1 MSGIRLY
8 GATGAETKR
17 FAAAM
22 GGRDPAD
29 REACPCR
36 SDAPAGARS
45 PVRTR
50 TLVVLRIDFALQARF
65 GEVAGR
71 LAAQLQLIRMLQG
84 LTPAF
89 GSLNGAGL
97 ARPK

>member
-50 TLVVLRIDFALQARF
+50 TL
-65 GEVAGR
+65 
-71 LAAQLQLIRMLQG
+71 AQLQLIRMLQG